1 MNDYQTTKRR
11 GGGSSLSSSG
21 RLTMRKPSAYAVM
34 ILPALILFFS
44 FHTLPVLQGIFY
56 SFTDYRGFGDW
67 NFVGFQNYI
76 SIFND
81 SRAYNAYFF
90 TFQFAIVSTVLVNI
104 ISLIIALGLNA
115 KIKFHKTLRAVY
127 FMPNILS
134 ILIVG
139 FIFNFIFAVYI
150 PGIADSLGIT
160 ALTTSI
166 LGSRDYAWIAIVIVA
181 VWQAAAFN
189 TILYLAGLSTIS
201 QDLYEA
207 SSLDGANKWQEFWK
221 ITFPLIAP
229 FFTINMVLAM
239 KNFLMV
245 FDHIVAMTGGGPG
258 RATQSISLLIYQDG
272 FAGGQFA
279 LQSANA
285 VIYFIIIVTVSIFQI
300 RILQKREVQM

>member
-1 MNDYQTTKRR
+1 MKK
-11 GGGSSLSSSG
+11 
-21 RLTMRKPSAYAVM
+21 KPSVYVWM
-34 ILPALILFFS
+34 LLPAVILFFS

-56 SFTDYRGFGDW
+56 SFTNFRGYGVW
-67 NFVGFQNYI
+67 EFVGFDNYVRV
-76 SIFND
+76 FND
-81 SRAYNAYFF
+81 RNALNAYGF
-90 TFQFAIVSTVLVNI
+90 TFQFAIVSTILVNI
-104 ISLIIALGLNA
+104 ISLVIALGLNA
-115 KIKFHKTLRAVY
+115 KIKFHKTLRGIY

-139 FIFNFIFAVYI
+139 FIFNYIFSIFI
-150 PGIADSLGIT
+150 PEIAENTGLTS
-160 ALTTSI
+160 LTTSI
-166 LGSRDYAWIAIVIVA
+166 LGSPDHAWIAIVIVA

-189 TILYLAGLSTIS
+189 TILYLAGLATIP

-207 SSLDGANKWQEFWK
+207 SALDGASKWQEFWK

-245 FDHIVAMTGGGPG
+245 FDHIVALTGGGPG

-279 LQSANA
+279 YQSANA
-285 VIYFIIIVTVSIFQI
+285 VIYFIVIVTISVFQI
-300 RILQKREVQM
+300 RILQKREVQL

>member
-1 MNDYQTTKRR
+1 MKK
-11 GGGSSLSSSG
+11 
-21 RLTMRKPSAYAVM
+21 KPSPYALMV
-34 ILPALILFFS
+34 LPALILFFS
-44 FHTLPVLQGIFY
+44 FHTLPVLQGVFF
-56 SFTDYRGFGDW
+56 SFTNYRGFGEWD
-67 NFVGFQNYI
+67 FVGFQNYI
-76 SIFND
+76 NIFQD
-81 SRAYNAYFF
+81 GRVYNAYGF

-139 FIFNFIFAVYI
+139 FIFNFIFAVFI
-150 PGIADSLGIT
+150 PGIAETIGLTS
-160 ALTTSI
+160 LTTSI
-166 LGSRDYAWIAIVIVA
+166 LGSRDLAWVAVVIMA

-189 TILYLAGLSTIS
+189 TILYLAGLATIDR
-201 QDLYEA
+201 DLYEA

-245 FDHIVAMTGGGPG
+245 FDHVVAMTGGGPG
-258 RATQSISLLIYQDG
+258 RATQSISLLIYEDG

-285 VIYFIIIVTVSIFQI
+285 VIYFIIIVVISVFQI

>member
-1 MNDYQTTKRR
+1 MKK
-11 GGGSSLSSSG
+11 
-21 RLTMRKPSAYAVM
+21 KPSVYVWM
-34 ILPALILFFS
+34 LLPAVILFFS

-56 SFTDYRGFGDW
+56 SFTNFRGYGVW
-67 NFVGFQNYI
+67 EFVGLDNYI
-76 SIFND
+76 RIFND
-81 SRAYNAYFF
+81 RNALNAYGF
-90 TFQFAIVSTVLVNI
+90 TFQFAIVSTILVNI
-104 ISLIIALGLNA
+104 ISLVIALGLNA
-115 KIKFHKTLRAVY
+115 KIKFHKTLRGIY

-139 FIFNFIFAVYI
+139 FIFNYIFSIFI
-150 PGIADSLGIT
+150 PEIAENTGLTG
-160 ALTTSI
+160 LTTSI
-166 LGSRDYAWIAIVIVA
+166 LGSPDHAWIAIVIVA

-189 TILYLAGLSTIS
+189 TILYLAGLATIP

-207 SSLDGANKWQEFWK
+207 SALDGASKWQEFWK

-245 FDHIVAMTGGGPG
+245 FDHIVALTGGGPG

-279 LQSANA
+279 YQSANA
-285 VIYFIIIVTVSIFQI
+285 VIYFVVIVTISVFQI
-300 RILQKREVQM
+300 RILQKREVQL

>member
-1 MNDYQTTKRR
+1 M
-11 GGGSSLSSSG
+11 
-21 RLTMRKPSAYAVM
+21 V
-34 ILPALILFFS
+34 LPALILFFS
-44 FHTLPVLQGIFY
+44 FHTLPVLQGVFF
-56 SFTDYRGFGDW
+56 SFTNYRGFGEWD
-67 NFVGFQNYI
+67 FVGFQNYI
-76 SIFND
+76 NIFQD
-81 SRAYNAYFF
+81 GRVYNAYGF

-139 FIFNFIFAVYI
+139 FIFNFIFAVFI
-150 PGIADSLGIT
+150 PGIAETIGLTS
-160 ALTTSI
+160 LTTSI
-166 LGSRDYAWIAIVIVA
+166 LGSRDLAWVAVVIMA

-189 TILYLAGLSTIS
+189 TILYLAGLATIDR
-201 QDLYEA
+201 DLYEA

-245 FDHIVAMTGGGPG
+245 FDHVVAMTGGGPG
-258 RATQSISLLIYQDG
+258 RATQSISLLIYEDG

-285 VIYFIIIVTVSIFQI
+285 VIYFIIIVVISVFQI